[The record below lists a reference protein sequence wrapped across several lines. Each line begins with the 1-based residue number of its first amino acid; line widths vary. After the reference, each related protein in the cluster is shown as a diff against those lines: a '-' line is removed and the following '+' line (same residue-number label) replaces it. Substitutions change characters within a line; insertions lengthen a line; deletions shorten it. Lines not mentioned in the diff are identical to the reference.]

1 MFTITDK
8 AEHIPILESNNYH
21 SLYYIENESQEFFI
35 KINYF
40 HTTYSDHSFCPHLLS
55 DPPTSLK
62 HHTPCPFSLFRRKRN
77 RKTKQSHNK
86 KKEHKKHTNTTPKS
100 RTPETTI
107 GRQKTN
113 KTKNCPNKEMRLKNF
128 ETRLRRQPSG

>member
-21 SLYYIENESQEFFI
+21 SLYYIENESQELFI

-55 DPPTSLK
+55 DPPTSLN
-62 HHTPCPFSLFRRKRN
+62 HHIPCPFSLFRRKTN

-86 KKEHKKHTNTTPKS
+86 KKKNIRNTHKHNP
-100 RTPETTI
+100 
-107 GRQKTN
+107 
-113 KTKNCPNKEMRLKNF
+113 
-128 ETRLRRQPSG
+128 